1 MDEWDV
7 FKGKKYIVS
16 GLDCFGE
23 NLKNIE
29 DSGPDDRDGNTIVTN
44 NPREAIK
51 QWFILSKK
59 YPTMVDIMTKTKAN
73 GCELLK
79 EATAEYLTEL
89 YEEYGSC
96 YKLEYL
102 IKEAED
108 NLSRSCKYLYESEYG
123 DSIHPFCCG

>member
-29 DSGPDDRDGNTIVTN
+29 DSRPDDRDFTTYYTN
-44 NPREAIK
+44 NPRDAIK
-51 QWFILSKK
+51 HWFILSKK

-73 GCELLK
+73 GVN
-79 EATAEYLTEL
+79 Y
-89 YEEYGSC
+89 
-96 YKLEYL
+96 
-102 IKEAED
+102 
-108 NLSRSCKYLYESEYG
+108 
-123 DSIHPFCCG
+123 